1 MKQPDKRTP
10 FLFIT
15 LGIVTILLLLID
27 MATGDTYIP
36 ITKVWAV
43 LTGGECDEIVV
54 VNSFFAYSFGVYK
67 FRIDRL

>member
-43 LTGGECDEIVV
+43 PVSYTHLT
-54 VNSFFAYSFGVYK
+54 
-67 FRIDRL
+67 LPTT